1 MARYLI
7 TGGAGF
13 IGSNIAARLVKDKE
27 QVRIIDNF
35 STGKRENIAEFLN
48 GIEVVEADI
57 FNLDAVREAVKGVD
71 FVFHEAALPSVA
83 RSVADPIRANEVNI
97 TGTLNILVASRDAGV
112 KRVVYASSSSAYG
125 DTPTLPKKEDMKTS
139 PLSPYAVTKL
149 TGEEYCKVFYSLYGL
164 ETVALRYF
172 NVFGP
177 NQDPTSHYSAVI
189 PKFITLM
196 LTGNQPTIYGDGEQS
211 RDFSYIDN
219 VVNANLNATVAVK
232 GIGEAFNI
240 ACGERITLN
249 VLCEKLNKILG
260 TDFSPIY
267 ADSRQGDVRHSLA
280 DISKAQDCLKYFS
293 SINVDKGLEL
303 TVEWYRQRL
312 NLS

>member
-1 MARYLI
+1 MAVYLV

-13 IGSNIAARLVKDKE
+13 IGSNIAARLVKNKE

-35 STGKRENIAEFLN
+35 STGKRENIAEFSDD
-48 GIEVVEADI
+48 IEIVEADI
-57 FNLDAVREAVKGVD
+57 FDIDSVREAVKGVD
-71 FVFHEAALPSVA
+71 YVLHQAALPSVA
-83 RSVADPIRANEVNI
+83 RSVTDPIRANEVNI
-97 TGTLNILVASRDAGV
+97 TGTLNILVAARDAGV
-112 KRVVYASSSSAYG
+112 KRLVYASSSSAYG
-125 DTPTLPKKEDMKTS
+125 DTPTLPKREDMKTS
-139 PLSPYAVTKL
+139 PLSPYAITKL

-164 ETVALRYF
+164 ETIALRYF

-196 LTGNQPTIYGDGEQS
+196 LTGNQPTIYGDGGQS

-219 VVNANLNATVAVK
+219 VVNANLNAIVASK

-249 VLCEKLNKILG
+249 ELCKKINKILC
-260 TDFSPIY
+260 TSFSPVY
-267 ADSRQGDVRHSLA
+267 EDTRPGDVRHSLA
-280 DISKAQDCLKYFS
+280 DISKAQSCLGYS
-293 SINVDKGLEL
+293 PDINVDQGLEM
-303 TVEWYRQRL
+303 TVEWYRQKMQG
-312 NLS
+312 

>member
-1 MARYLI
+1 MSIYLI

-13 IGSNIAARLVKDKE
+13 IGSNIAARLVKDKK

-35 STGKRENIAEFLN
+35 STGKMENIAEFSN
-48 GIEVVEADI
+48 DIEIINADI
-57 FNLDAVREAVKGVD
+57 FNMDAVKEAVKGVD
-71 FVFHEAALPSVA
+71 YVLHQAALPSVA

-97 TGTLNILVASRDAGV
+97 TGTLNILVAARDAGV
-112 KRVVYASSSSAYG
+112 KRLVYASSSSAYG
-125 DTPTLPKKEDMKTS
+125 DTPTLPKREDMKTS
-139 PLSPYAVTKL
+139 PLSPYAITKL
-149 TGEEYCKVFYSLYGL
+149 TGEEYCKVFYSLYRL
-164 ETVALRYF
+164 ETIALRYF

-196 LTGNQPTIYGDGEQS
+196 LTGNQPTIYGDGGQS

-219 VVNANLNATVAVK
+219 VVNANLNATVASK

-249 VLCEKLNKILG
+249 ELCKKINKILG
-260 TDFSPIY
+260 TNFSPIY
-267 ADSRQGDVRHSLA
+267 EDTRLGDVRHSLA
-280 DISKAQDCLKYFS
+280 DISKAQSCLNYS
-293 SINVDKGLEL
+293 PEINVDQGLEM

-312 NLS
+312 AL

>member
-1 MARYLI
+1 MAVYLI

-13 IGSNIAARLVKDKE
+13 IGSNIVARLVKNKE
-27 QVRIIDNF
+27 RVRIIDNF

-48 GIEVVEADI
+48 NIEVVDADI
-57 FNLDAVREAVKGVD
+57 SNIDSVREAVSGVD
-71 FVFHEAALPSVA
+71 FVLHQAALPSVA

-97 TGTLNILVASRDAGV
+97 VGTLNILVAARDAKV

-125 DTPTLPKKEDMKTS
+125 DTPTLPKREDMKTA
-139 PLSPYAVTKL
+139 PLSPYAITKL

-164 ETVALRYF
+164 ETIALRYF

-196 LTGNQPTIYGDGEQS
+196 LTGNQPTIYGDGGQS

-219 VVNANLNATVAVK
+219 VVNANLNATVASK

-249 VLCEKLNKILG
+249 ELCKKINKILS
-260 TDFSPIY
+260 TDFSPVY
-267 ADSRQGDVRHSLA
+267 ADTRPGDVRHSLA
-280 DISKAQDCLKYFS
+280 DISKAQSCLNYS
-293 SINVDKGLEL
+293 PEINVDQGLEM
-303 TVEWYRQRL
+303 TVEWYRQRV
-312 NLS
+312 SAV